1 MAQGGLKKKSGKFV
15 PPSSKS
21 KGNKSSSSSASGS
34 KKPQKTRKGPH
45 YIAPKKAR
53 LVAAE
58 KVKSNLRKAIG
69 RKIEEELVTQASS
82 EGENLRVLN
91 TSLKKKGKNS

>member
-1 MAQGGLKKKSGKFV
+1 MQQHTIVMSYTNIYVHVCVLYFIFV
-15 PPSSKS
+15 IFCI
-21 KGNKSSSSSASGS
+21 A
-34 KKPQKTRKGPH
+34 H

-91 TSLKKKGKNS
+91 TALKKKGKNS